1 LPGNATEFLMG
12 LRKEVDMRTFHV
24 AVITTVLVVGTAVGV
39 AGQPGEG
46 CINEECVL
54 AEFTGSLRFDMT
66 CEGVGA
72 TGLACMEPA
81 VLVPFSD
88 SRLDGEV
95 AITGSSSDVLGD
107 SVLWLGSWL
116 IGDSAAGWVETAT
129 PRLQHK
135 GGSPRQYTSVL
146 VGTGTHE
153 GLYAVSDVTVSGAV
167 FDFEGHIVA
176 GYVDGLATRD
186 FSGVITQGNLTEL
199 DW

>member
-1 LPGNATEFLMG
+1 MG
-12 LRKEVDMRTFHV
+12 PQEVDMRSFRV
-24 AVITTVLVVGTAVGV
+24 AVITTVLVASTAVGA

-46 CINEECVL
+46 CVNEECVL

-66 CEGVGA
+66 CEGVDA
-72 TGLACMEPA
+72 TGLACRVPA

-95 AITGSSSDVLGD
+95 AITGWSSDVLGD

-116 IGDSAAGWVETAT
+116 IRDSEAGWVETAT

-135 GGSPRQYTSVL
+135 DGSPSQYTSVL
-146 VGTGTHE
+146 VGTGAHE
-153 GLYAVSDVTVSGAV
+153 GLYAVSEVTISGAV
-167 FDFEGHIVA
+167 FDFAGHIVA
-176 GYVDGLATRD
+176 GYADGIATRD
-186 FSGVITQGNLTEL
+186 FSGVITQGDLAEL

>member
-1 LPGNATEFLMG
+1 
-12 LRKEVDMRTFHV
+12 MRSFRV
-24 AVITTVLVVGTAVGV
+24 AVITTVLVATTAVGA

-46 CINEECVL
+46 CVNEECVL

-66 CEGVGA
+66 CEGVDA
-72 TGLACMEPA
+72 TGLACRVPA

-95 AITGSSSDVLGD
+95 AITGWSSDVLGD

-116 IGDSAAGWVETAT
+116 IGDSEAGWVETAT

-135 GGSPRQYTSVL
+135 DGSPSQYTSVL
-146 VGTGTHE
+146 VGTGAHE
-153 GLYAVSDVTVSGAV
+153 GLYAVSEVTISGAV
-167 FDFEGHIVA
+167 FDFARHIVA
-176 GYVDGLATRD
+176 GYADGIATRD
-186 FSGVITQGNLTEL
+186 FSGVITQGDLAEL

>member
-1 LPGNATEFLMG
+1 MG
-12 LRKEVDMRTFHV
+12 PQKEVGMHTFHV
-24 AVITTVLVVGTAVGV
+24 AMITMVLVVGAAVGV

-46 CINEECVL
+46 CIDEECVS
-54 AEFTGSLRFDMT
+54 AEFSGSLRFDMT
-66 CEGVGA
+66 CEGVDA

-107 SVLWLGSWL
+107 SELWLGSWL

-129 PRLQHK
+129 PRMQHK
-135 GGSPRQYTSVL
+135 DGSPSQYTSVL
-146 VGTGTHE
+146 VGAGAHE
-153 GLYAVSDVTVSGAV
+153 GLYAVSAVTVSGEV

-176 GYVDGLATRD
+176 GHVDGIATRD
-186 FSGVITQGNLTEL
+186 YSGVITHGDLAEL